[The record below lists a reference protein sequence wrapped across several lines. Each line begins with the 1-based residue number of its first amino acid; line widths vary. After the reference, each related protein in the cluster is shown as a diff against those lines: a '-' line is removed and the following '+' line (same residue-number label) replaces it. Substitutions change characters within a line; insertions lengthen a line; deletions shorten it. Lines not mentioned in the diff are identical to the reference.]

1 VHVYSLFHVASRVG
15 DFCPFIQIQNVSF
28 RREMVKRGR
37 VSPGFVET
45 PKSTELKE
53 FFLSTIRVEGANDYV
68 IRSHDR

>member
-45 PKSTELKE
+45 PKSTELEKFFYQLLELKE
-53 FFLSTIRVEGANDYV
+53 QMTM
-68 IRSHDR
+68 